1 MKAKILDLNKIVK
14 LFVQIYFLLLL
25 TKATKITI
33 GWSGL
38 VSNCLFSRLFLLET
52 LGSPIIVITTT
63 TIIKIIRQLG
73 FLSAESIA
81 KSVELADPPYQP
93 PTNPSSIEI
102 NLIIKTQKED
112 E

>member
-1 MKAKILDLNKIVK
+1 MEEKRGCKSEEKNVIS
-14 LFVQIYFLLLL
+14 FVQIYFLLLL

-33 GWSGL
+33 GWSGP

-73 FLSAESIA
+73 LLSAESIA

-93 PTNPSSIEI
+93 QPTHHQLKSI
-102 NLIIKTQKED
+102 
-112 E
+112 